1 MRDNHPFDRWV
12 SLETRRQFFG
22 KTAKGLGSAALAS
35 LLCRRGAAALA
46 TGDAFLELG
55 QSHCCIGEFDQIM
68 RRAQM
73 PLFSKAMWVLE
84 LRVVHLLLYGHSVH
98 LSDKATQRSDFLLDI
113 S

>member
-46 TGDAFLELG
+46 TPGQRGGALG
-55 QSHCCIGEFDQIM
+55 PGHFPARVKRVIW
-68 RRAQM
+68 
-73 PLFSKAMWVLE
+73 LFMAGAPSQLDT
-84 LRVVHLLLYGHSVH
+84 YD
-98 LSDKATQRSDFLLDI
+98 LSLI
-113 S
+113 HI